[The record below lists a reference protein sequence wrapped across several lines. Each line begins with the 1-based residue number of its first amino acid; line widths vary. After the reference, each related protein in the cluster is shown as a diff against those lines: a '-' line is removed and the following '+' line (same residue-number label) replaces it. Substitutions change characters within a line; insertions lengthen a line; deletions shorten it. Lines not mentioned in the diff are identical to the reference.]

1 MIPTGAKVGD
11 KLVLTK
17 PLGMQLAVNSFQW
30 LKGDMKQWQVAREFI
45 SEEQVLDA
53 FAQAAESMATL
64 NLKGARAIRKYN
76 VKACTDV
83 TGFGILGHAKYLSYV
98 QKQNLLFEID
108 ALPVN
113 KHL

>member
-45 SEEQVLDA
+45 SEEQVL
-53 FAQAAESMATL
+53 
-64 NLKGARAIRKYN
+64 GIRCLFRR
-76 VKACTDV
+76 VR
-83 TGFGILGHAKYLSYV
+83 TGG
-98 QKQNLLFEID
+98 
-108 ALPVN
+108 
-113 KHL
+113 